1 MVSPWNGPRHRS
13 WASNSVVAS
22 IALALLLSITLVVD
36 YFGEPPTYLTGLLGT
51 AAGAFFTA
59 LGSDK
64 AKRDADVRRHVD
76 DLDRR
81 VGEGSSRADNAE
93 RRIDDAERRESG
105 WSRHRDH
112 HDEDDDSVDGGGR

>member
-13 WASNSVVAS
+13 WASNSVVAGIS
-22 IALALLLSITLVVD
+22 LGLLLATTLAVD

-64 AKRDADVRRHVD
+64 AKRDADVVRT
-76 DLDRR
+76 
-81 VGEGSSRADNAE
+81 AE
-93 RRIDDAERRESG
+93 RAESTANRAEIKADTLGRVAARE
-105 WSRHRDH
+105 HPDEQIIPPFD
-112 HDEDDDSVDGGGR
+112 HDETTEDPAGGGRR